1 MLKLTIIFRTQKIFI
16 LTLQSYFLVFKGLGG
31 NSTDVIDNAPNLNS
45 NYCDALMLLEKT
57 IYCATVDQQDTILQV
72 ILQGL
77 YCIYEY
83 SIVFTCA
90 FTSTGAF
97 ASVLF
102 YLHVVLQVFDWI
114 NNRFY
119 KYYTTVFICLLG
131 YILQSFRVAIY

>member
-1 MLKLTIIFRTQKIFI
+1 MLI
-16 LTLQSYFLVFKGLGG
+16 LTFQSYFLDFQGLGG

-45 NYCDALMLLEKT
+45 NNCDALTLLEKT

-72 ILQGL
+72 ILQVL

-97 ASVLF
+97 ASVLL
-102 YLHVVLQVFDWI
+102 YLHVLLQVFD
-114 NNRFY
+114 
-119 KYYTTVFICLLG
+119 
-131 YILQSFRVAIY
+131 